1 MTTPPALIKESE
13 VKKEGEIT
21 MEEPIGLEQI
31 EKAKRLA
38 ELESEQEINE
48 IVANLPTEF
57 EVNGKVLKVDCKTIR
72 QFVQIDRCVLEFQK
86 LAFTATESPTDTE
99 EFYDYTL
106 EKNEKA
112 YKLLSQAI
120 FYIVNKNYNEP
131 EISLDWIEENIDFT
145 DGNTADQILD
155 AYIYRRSTKSSV
167 KKILGM
173 RQF

>member
-1 MTTPPALIKESE
+1 
-13 VKKEGEIT
+13 
-21 MEEPIGLEQI
+21 MEELIGLEQI
-31 EKAKRLA
+31 EKAKKLS
-38 ELESEQEINE
+38 ELEKEQEINE

-57 EVNGKVLKVDCKTIR
+57 EVNGKILKVDCKTIR
-72 QFVQIDRCVLEFQK
+72 QFVQIDRCVFEFQK
-86 LAFTATESPTDTE
+86 LAFSEVEVPTDTE
-99 EFYDYTL
+99 EFYNYTL

-120 FYIVNKNYNEP
+120 FYIVNRNYGEP

-145 DGNTADQILD
+145 DGGIADQILD
-155 AYIYRRSTKSSV
+155 SYIYRKSTKSTV